1 MKKRNNIVMICDPTE
16 DIETM
21 ARLTWTP
28 MQEERMLERRAE
40 HRREKRN
47 RRLCRLLDVVIVIEA
62 IALVLVIF
70 WNL

>member
-1 MKKRNNIVMICDPTE
+1 MKRNTNVIPIHDVE
-16 DIETM
+16 DWEVL
-21 ARLTWTP
+21 RLFELP
-28 MQEERMLERRAE
+28 EHEDRQAERRLE

-62 IALVLVIF
+62 IALVMVIM